1 MSHRIVASASKLFAV
16 LSILAAHAPNALA
29 QGLLIPVEPG
39 LGALAVKTQRVSA
52 DIKDGTAVTRLT
64 QVFVNDTARPLEAHY
79 VFPLPK
85 GAALSEFYLWIDGK
99 RTRAELLEKEKASA
113 IYEGIV
119 RRLQDPG
126 LLEYI
131 DSDVFRAR
139 VFPVPAR
146 GEQKIELAF
155 SQVLD
160 YSGGLYHYRYPLG
173 AGGHLQNVARIVK
186 QDFTFS
192 ATLASKVPLRSIY
205 SPTHPLQ
212 VARKGELSAVVGLEM
227 GPGTDL
233 TRDLDVYYSVSEKA
247 VGLSLMTYKEASDP
261 GYFLALVSPKQE
273 LQKDEILGKRI
284 TFVVDTSGSMSG
296 ERIKVARDALRYC
309 VTRLSEKD
317 RFNVVRF
324 ATDVEALFDSP
335 RDASKDAVQKA
346 VAFVDSLE
354 ALGGTAIDDAM
365 RRALKDGEAG
375 GSGPHVVLF
384 ITDGQP
390 TIGETSEAAIARNAA
405 ASNKGKSRVFT
416 FGIGEDLN
424 ARLLDRLSSDGQG
437 ASDYVKGGRDLEEK
451 ISGFYDKMS
460 HPVLADVSLDLSSM
474 GAYDVYPR
482 KLPDLFKGSQ
492 LVVLGRYRQSGDVK
506 ATLSGNVN
514 GAAKKFDYGTTTFAA
529 EHKAE
534 DFIPRLW
541 AIRKVGYLLEEIR
554 LHGEKPELR
563 DEIVALGKKFG
574 IVTPY
579 TSYLVVEDTPIAGPV
594 RTQPPGWRRN
604 RSIPVPEEAPRG
616 AARAATPAPPPTSAF
631 APSPMAGVEDREFDV
646 GTAGGAGSRPGDLV
660 SRAEGKAGIDV
671 SKKMQAMKEE
681 SFAPRPSDPVRVAG
695 GRSYL
700 WRKGAWI
707 DSEALE
713 KPGQQL
719 KVKYLSPAYFALVSA
734 RPDLKAGLALGN
746 RVVLRVGGGK
756 SIVIAPEEG
765 EEAAERVVAFL
776 K

>member
-1 MSHRIVASASKLFAV
+1 MSHRTFATLLSV
-16 LSILAAHAPNALA
+16 LSILAVRSPAHA
-29 QGLLIPVEPG
+29 QGLLLPVEPG
-39 LGALAVKTQRVSA
+39 LGPLAVKSQRVSA

-64 QVFVNDTARPLEAHY
+64 QVFVNDAARPLEAHY

-85 GAALSEFYLWIDGK
+85 GAALSEFYLWINGK
-99 RTRAELLEKEKASA
+99 KTRAELLEKEKASA

-160 YSGGLYHYRYPLG
+160 FSGGLYHYRYPLG
-173 AGGHLQNVARIVK
+173 GGGHLQNVAGAVR

-212 VARKGELSAVVGLEM
+212 VSRKGEGNAVVGLEM
-227 GPGTDL
+227 GPGTLL

-247 VGLSLMTYKEASDP
+247 VGLSLMTYQEASEP

-284 TFVVDTSGSMSG
+284 TFVIDTSGSMSG
-296 ERIKVARDALRYC
+296 ERIKMARDALKYC

-324 ATDVEALFDSP
+324 ATDVEALFDTP

-354 ALGGTAIDDAM
+354 ALGGTAIDEAM

-384 ITDGQP
+384 VTDGQP
-390 TIGETSEAAIARNAA
+390 TIGETSEATIARNAA
-405 ASNKGKSRVFT
+405 VSNKGKSRVFT
-416 FGIGEDLN
+416 FGVGEDLN
-424 ARLLDRLSSDGQG
+424 ARLLDRLASDGQG
-437 ASDYVKGGRDLEEK
+437 VSDFVKGGKDLEEK

-492 LVVLGRYRQSGDVK
+492 LVVLGRYRQTGDVK
-506 ATLSGNVN
+506 ATLSGSVN
-514 GAAKKFDYGTTTFAA
+514 GAAKKFDYGTTTSAA

-534 DFIPRLW
+534 DFLPRLW

-554 LHGEKPELR
+554 LRGEKPELR
-563 DEIVALGKKFG
+563 DEVVALGKKFG

-594 RTQPPGWRRN
+594 RPQPPGWRRD
-604 RSIPVPEEAPRG
+604 RPIPMPEGAAGASIPSSP
-616 AARAATPAPPPTSAF
+616 PASAF
-631 APSPMAGVEDREFDV
+631 APSRTAGFEDRAFEGVVAAGRSGGDV
-646 GTAGGAGSRPGDLV
+646 L

-671 SKKMQAMKEE
+671 SKKMKAMKEE
-681 SFAPRPSDPVRVAG
+681 SFAPKPSDPVRVAG

-700 WRKGAWI
+700 WRSSAWV
-707 DSEALE
+707 DSEVLE

-719 KVKYLSPAYFALVSA
+719 KVKYLSPAYFALVHERA
-734 RPDLKAGLALGN
+734 DLKAGLALGN
-746 RVVLRVGGGK
+746 RVVLRVGAGK
-756 SIVIAPEEG
+756 SVAIAPEEG